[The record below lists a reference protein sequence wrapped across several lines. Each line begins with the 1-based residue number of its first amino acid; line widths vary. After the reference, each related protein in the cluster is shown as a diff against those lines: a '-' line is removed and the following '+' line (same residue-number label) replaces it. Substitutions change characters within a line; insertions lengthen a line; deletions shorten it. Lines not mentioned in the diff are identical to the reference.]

1 MMSEVLISVLTSEQA
16 MYLYLAILS
25 LIVGVLIKR
34 YPWIRKY
41 TDIAVDVFAWIEV
54 NYRSWGIYGDEKM
67 DSFVKSFI
75 ADYTKQYGE
84 TPSIDVIEKAKAL
97 VESLVTKQNEIAG
110 GVVDGNNN

>member
-1 MMSEVLISVLTSEQA
+1 MQDVLIQVFTSNA
-16 MYLYLAILS
+16 ALSLYVAILA

-34 YPWIRKY
+34 YPWIKKY
-41 TDIAVDVFAWIEV
+41 TNIAIDVFAWIEE
-54 NYRSWGIYGDEKM
+54 NYKSWGINGSEKM
-67 DSFVKSFI
+67 DYFVKDFI

-97 VESLVTKQNEIAG
+97 VESLVAKQNEIAG